1 MVHGTVDTI
10 DDESDDDHDDVTAG
24 SSDDNDDSD
33 DGYIDVLGIITHNW
47 LLHLVS
53 QQRKQSPTP
62 DLAQVNIH

>member
-24 SSDDNDDSD
+24 SSDDSD